1 MTHFKRPVA
10 AAVSALLAGV
20 CFSSVALAAPSI
32 ELSHAPRA
40 SQSLDAASGK
50 VHVFVRLD
58 EESVAS
64 FNLREMART
73 GTMPDGAAQRAQ
85 AARVDAAKAG
95 IRAALSGLGAD
106 EFMDLRVGDAGIG
119 VTVDARYLPALR
131 SLPGVKQVAKVE
143 VVKPNNAN
151 SVPWIGAPEVW
162 ETFGF
167 TGKGVS
173 IGIIDTGLDYHHTN
187 FGGDEDYASN
197 PDSTVIE
204 PGTFPTMKVVGG
216 FDFAGICDIGAFENG
231 APCDGVFN
239 VPDPDPIDFNGHG
252 SHVGGTAAGLG
263 NETIG
268 PGVAF

>member
-20 CFSSVALAAPSI
+20 CFSSVALAAPGI
-32 ELSHAPRA
+32 ERSHAPRA

-106 EFMDLRVGDAGIG
+106 EFMDLRVGDAGVG

-143 VVKPNNAN
+143 MVKPNNAN
-151 SVPWIGAPEVW
+151 SVPWIGAP
-162 ETFGF
+162 
-167 TGKGVS
+167 GVHL
-173 IGIIDTGLDYHHTN
+173 IEFAYGQG
-187 FGGDEDYASN
+187 
-197 PDSTVIE
+197 TV
-204 PGTFPTMKVVGG
+204 PSG
-216 FDFAGICDIGAFENG
+216 FDEL
-231 APCDGVFN
+231 VFRQQ
-239 VPDPDPIDFNGHG
+239 IKRK
-252 SHVGGTAAGLG
+252 AANWGKRYQALARA
-263 NETIG
+263 ER
-268 PGVAF
+268 VAVLAAMMAVEAEEA